1 MKFFFLLASLIIA
14 SQLLLRAQ
22 WQLSGIIGQNV
33 HALLSVGATA
43 YAGSDSGVY
52 RSTNDGVTWERR
64 SSGLP
69 VSPFFTK
76 TFVLTG
82 SSLFA
87 GTNGA
92 AGLYVT
98 TNDGGTWTVANSGLT
113 GTQVH
118 ALALQG
124 SVLFA
129 ATNGNGI
136 FRSTNNGAGWVE
148 SNSGITNL
156 FAHSLLV
163 IGNRILAGTDGGA
176 FVSTDTGGSWSLLPG
191 SPTDIRSLAS
201 NGSILVAGTNTGGV
215 FRSTNDGVTWAA
227 ANAGL
232 TSLYVR
238 VIIAR
243 GGNFFTGAKAGGV
256 ALSTDNGSNWLPI
269 NDGLDSLSILA
280 LETSTTT
287 LFAGAD
293 LGGVWT
299 RPLSQVVAVA
309 HETPLLPA
317 GIRLEQNYPNPFNP
331 STVIRYSIP
340 TTSQVLMKVYDVLG
354 RDVATLVDDMR
365 SPGEYSVSWNAASV
379 ASGTYL
385 CRLTNENRIE
395 VREMMIVK

>member
-1 MKFFFLLASLIIA
+1 M
-14 SQLLLRAQ
+14 
-22 WQLSGIIGQNV
+22 
-33 HALLSVGATA
+33 
-43 YAGSDSGVY
+43 
-52 RSTNDGVTWERR
+52 
-64 SSGLP
+64 P

-176 FVSTDTGGSWSLLPG
+176 FVSTDTGGSCFIVRG
-191 SPTDIRSLAS
+191 SGHSCRPNRSRPRRDS
-201 NGSILVAGTNTGGV
+201 GSEYA
-215 FRSTNDGVTWAA
+215 
-227 ANAGL
+227 
-232 TSLYVR
+232 VR
-238 VIIAR
+238 
-243 GGNFFTGAKAGGV
+243 
-256 ALSTDNGSNWLPI
+256 
-269 NDGLDSLSILA
+269 
-280 LETSTTT
+280 
-287 LFAGAD
+287 
-293 LGGVWT
+293 
-299 RPLSQVVAVA
+299 
-309 HETPLLPA
+309 
-317 GIRLEQNYPNPFNP
+317 
-331 STVIRYSIP
+331 
-340 TTSQVLMKVYDVLG
+340 
-354 RDVATLVDDMR
+354 
-365 SPGEYSVSWNAASV
+365 
-379 ASGTYL
+379 
-385 CRLTNENRIE
+385 
-395 VREMMIVK
+395 